1 MDPVAPGTDQGG
13 LPGEDEGQE
22 VHVPDQLH
30 AQVHRQGLSP
40 LTTSV
45 DILSV
50 DDLVVRY
57 GPIVAVQNVSLSV
70 RQGEIVALL
79 GANGAGKSSLLNA
92 VVGLVPRGGRQR
104 SRSRASRS
112 TALARRRSCATGIS
126 LTPEGRRVFP
136 RLTVDD
142 NLRLGGA
149 VTRDRA
155 RLRRRLRARARALPD
170 PRRERSAQNGGTL
183 SGGQQQMLAIGRSL
197 MSRPSL
203 LLLDEPSLGLAPIVV
218 DQIFALL
225 ERLRSRGH
233 DDPARRAER
242 APRARDRRPRLRA
255 RLGPRREPRGPPP
268 SCAPPADIER
278 AYLGI
283 GVSE

>member
-1 MDPVAPGTDQGG
+1 
-13 LPGEDEGQE
+13 
-22 VHVPDQLH
+22 
-30 AQVHRQGLSP
+30 
-40 LTTSV
+40 V

-70 RQGEIVALL
+70 QQGEIVTLL

-92 VVGLVPRGGRQR
+92 IVGLVPVAGGRVAFR
-104 SRSRASRS
+104 GEPIHR
-112 TALARRRSCATGIS
+112 LAPEAIVRRGIS

-136 RLTVDD
+136 RLSVAN

-149 VTRDRA
+149 VTRNRADYDAAYAHVLSLFPMLGDR
-155 RLRRRLRARARALPD
+155 LGQ
-170 PRRERSAQNGGTL
+170 SGGTL

-197 MSRPSL
+197 MARPAL

-218 DQIFALL
+218 DQIFELL
-225 ERLRSRGH
+225 G
-233 DDPARRAER
+233 
-242 APRARDRRPRLRA
+242 RLRA
-255 RLGPRREPRGPPP
+255 EGTTILLVEQNVHRALEI
-268 SCAPPADIER
+268 ADRAYVLASGRVESQGDAATLRASAEIER

>member
-1 MDPVAPGTDQGG
+1 VQA
-13 LPGEDEGQE
+13 
-22 VHVPDQLH
+22 
-30 AQVHRQGLSP
+30 
-40 LTTSV
+40 TSV
-45 DILSV
+45 DILTV

-92 VVGLVPRGGRQR
+92 VVGLVPIAGGLVKFKGEPINKLTPE
-104 SRSRASRS
+104 SIV
-112 TALARRRSCATGIS
+112 RRGIS

-136 RLTVDD
+136 RLSVAD

-155 RLRRRLRARARALPD
+155 DYDAAYEHVLSLFPILG
-170 PRRERSAQNGGTL
+170 ERMRQNGGTL

-197 MSRPSL
+197 MARPAL
-203 LLLDEPSLGLAPIVV
+203 LLLDEPSLGLAPLVV
-218 DQIFALL
+218 DQIFELL
-225 ERLRSRGH
+225 ERLRSEGTTILLVEQNVH
-233 DDPARRAER
+233 RALEIADR
-242 APRARDRRPRLRA
+242 AYVLASGRVESQGEAAALRA
-255 RLGPRREPRGPPP
+255 SAE
-268 SCAPPADIER
+268 IER

>member
-1 MDPVAPGTDQGG
+1 VNVEA
-13 LPGEDEGQE
+13 
-22 VHVPDQLH
+22 
-30 AQVHRQGLSP
+30 
-40 LTTSV
+40 TSV

-57 GPIVAVQNVSLSV
+57 GPIVAVQNVSLRV

-79 GANGAGKSSLLNA
+79 GANGAGKSSLLKA
-92 VVGLVPRGGRQR
+92 VVGLVPAAGGQVRFKGEPIGK
-104 SRSRASRS
+104 
-112 TALARRRSCATGIS
+112 LAPEAVVRRGIS

-136 RLTVDD
+136 RLTVAD

-155 RLRRRLRARARALPD
+155 SYDAAYEHVLSLFPIL
-170 PRRERSAQNGGTL
+170 RERIRQNAGTL

-197 MSRPSL
+197 MARPAL
-203 LLLDEPSLGLAPIVV
+203 LLLDEPSLGLAPIIV
-218 DQIFALL
+218 DQIFELL
-225 ERLRSRGH
+225 QRLREEGTTILLVEQNVH
-233 DDPARRAER
+233 RALEIADR
-242 APRARDRRPRLRA
+242 AYVLASGRVESQGAAADLRA
-255 RLGPRREPRGPPP
+255 SAE
-268 SCAPPADIER
+268 IER

>member
-1 MDPVAPGTDQGG
+1 
-13 LPGEDEGQE
+13 
-22 VHVPDQLH
+22 
-30 AQVHRQGLSP
+30 
-40 LTTSV
+40 V

-57 GPIVAVQNVSLSV
+57 GPIVAVQNVSLRV

-92 VVGLVPRGGRQR
+92 VVGLVPVGGGRVTFKGEPIHTL
-104 SRSRASRS
+104 SPEAIV
-112 TALARRRSCATGIS
+112 RRGIS

-136 RLTVDD
+136 RLSVAD

-155 RLRRRLRARARALPD
+155 DYDAAYAHVLGLFPILGERLGQ
-170 PRRERSAQNGGTL
+170 SGGTL

-197 MSRPSL
+197 MARPAL
-203 LLLDEPSLGLAPIVV
+203 LLLDEPSLGLAPLVV
-218 DQIFALL
+218 DQIFELL
-225 ERLRSRGH
+225 G
-233 DDPARRAER
+233 
-242 APRARDRRPRLRA
+242 RLRA
-255 RLGPRREPRGPPP
+255 EGTTILLVEQNVHRALEI
-268 SCAPPADIER
+268 ADRAYVLASGRVESQGDAATLRASAEIER